1 MPEFVVNK
9 NIVEKNIDFMLA
21 KAQKS
26 NIIFR
31 PHFKTHQ
38 SAEIGKLF
46 LKKGIKQITVSSLK
60 MAEFFANEGFSD
72 ITIAI
77 PANLNQ
83 IEELNSLAEKIQL
96 NIILANAE
104 IDTNLIAKLSSKLG
118 IFIEIN
124 LGYNRSGININNL
137 PEIEEIINKIISTK
151 LNFKGFLSH
160 YGNTYSAKST
170 EEIIEIYNS
179 STEKFL
185 SLKQKYKNLN
195 PIISIGDTPSC
206 SLVENFSEIDEIRPG
221 NFVYYDLM
229 QYALGVCKLSDISA
243 SVKATIIAKYPKRN
257 ELIVHAGAV
266 HLSKEFIE
274 FNGEKTF
281 GKIVEIENNI
291 ITDIIENMNITSLSQ
306 EHGIIKCSAKQFE
319 KYNLYDEIDILPV
332 HSCLTANL
340 MKN

>member
-1 MPEFVVNK
+1 MPEFVINK

-26 NIIFR
+26 NTVFR

-60 MAEFFANEGFSD
+60 MAEFFANNGFSD

-83 IEELNSLAEKIQL
+83 IEKLNSLAERIQL

-104 IDTNLIAKLSSKLG
+104 IDSELIKKLSAKLG
-118 IFIEIN
+118 IFVEIN
-124 LGYNRSGININNL
+124 LGYNRSGINIDNL
-137 PEIEEIINKIISTK
+137 AEIEKITNNIISNK
-151 LNFKGFLSH
+151 LKFKGFLSH

-170 EEIIEIYNS
+170 KEIIEIYNK

-185 SLKQKYKNLN
+185 ALKQKYKQLN
-195 PIISIGDTPSC
+195 PIVSIGDTPSC
-206 SLVENFSEIDEIRPG
+206 SLVEDFSGIDEIRPG

-243 SVKATIIAKYPKRN
+243 YVKATVIAKYPERN
-257 ELIVHAGAV
+257 ELIIHCGAV

-274 FNGEKTF
+274 FKGEKTF
-281 GKIVEIENNI
+281 GKIVETENNT
-291 ITDIIENMNITSLSQ
+291 ITHIVDNMNITSLSQ
-306 EHGIIKCSAKQFE
+306 EHGIVKCSVEKFN
-319 KYNLYDEIDILPV
+319 KYNLYDQIKILAV
-332 HSCLTANL
+332 HSCLSANL
-340 MKN
+340 MKD